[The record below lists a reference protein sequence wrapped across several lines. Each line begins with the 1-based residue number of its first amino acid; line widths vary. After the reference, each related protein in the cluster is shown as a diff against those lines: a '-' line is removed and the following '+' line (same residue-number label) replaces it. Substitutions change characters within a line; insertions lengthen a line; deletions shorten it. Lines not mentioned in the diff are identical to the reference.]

1 MSAGEQ
7 ASGSLLSMRNLTV
20 SYLGSPVVQD
30 VNMDIEAR
38 EVTALI
44 GPTGTGKTSLLL
56 AMNRMLDLNPH
67 AEVSGR
73 IILAGEDIADSPRP
87 VEDLRRRLSYIGP
100 RPACFPR
107 SIWDNVAWGPR
118 VNGFSGDL
126 ESLIEESLRKA
137 GLWSEV
143 RGMLRRSA
151 LRLSGG
157 QRQRLCLARA
167 LAVSPDALLL
177 DEPTSRL
184 DPIAGGRIEDVVISL
199 KDEIGVIIAAHDHLQ
214 AGRLAEKTALFL
226 PGPAGCGELVEF
238 SRTDALLVNPEK
250 RRTEDYITGKH
261 SQGRRYPA

>member
-1 MSAGEQ
+1 MNSPERE
-7 ASGSLLSMRNLTV
+7 SGSLLSIRELTI
-20 SYLGSPVVQD
+20 SYLGSPVVRN
-30 VNMDIEAR
+30 VNMDIQAR

-44 GPTGTGKTSLLL
+44 GPAGTGKTSLLL
-56 AMNRMLDLNPH
+56 AMNRMLDLNPQ

-73 IILAGEDIADSPRP
+73 ITLAGEDTADPRRP
-87 VEDLRRRLSYIGP
+87 VEELRRRLSYIGP

-107 SIWDNVAWGPR
+107 SIWDNVAWGAR
-118 VNGFSGDL
+118 VNGFSGDF
-126 ESLIEESLRKA
+126 EVLIEESLRRA
-137 GLWSEV
+137 GLWGEV

-226 PGPAGCGELVEF
+226 PGTAGCGELVEF